1 MVVPLKAACQ
11 FGKGEIAMEPL
22 YCETYLRANPDGKR
36 KALRA
41 LLIGLAVLLLAFGFV
56 MMMNMR
62 TFLALAVMAVIAG
75 IIIFLLPTT
84 QIAYEYI
91 FVDGQID
98 FDRILKGEK
107 RKTMKRIDMEKVEVV
122 APEKSHVLDPYRQNP
137 VFDYS
142 SGMEGNHYIAV
153 FAGEKGLEQ
162 VKFTPDEKML
172 HAIGTKSPSKLKG

>member
-1 MVVPLKAACQ
+1 
-11 FGKGEIAMEPL
+11 MEPL

-41 LLIGLAVLLLAFGFV
+41 ALIVLAVFILAFGFV
-56 MMMNMR
+56 MMMNMK
-62 TFLALAVMAVIAG
+62 TFLVLAVMAIIAG
-75 IIIFLLPTT
+75 IIIFLLPTN

-122 APEKSHVLDPYRQNP
+122 APEKSHALDAYRKNP
-137 VFDYS
+137 MFDYS
-142 SGMEGNHYIAV
+142 SGMEGKHYIAIFV
-153 FAGEKGLEQ
+153 GEKGMEQ
-162 VKFTPDEKML
+162 IKFTPDEKML
-172 HAIGTKSPSKLKG
+172 TAIGTKSPSKLKES